1 MDDKE
6 TRKAVQF
13 EHYKRM
19 FGSCDKE
26 PLVEVFAALLVKLN
40 DSGVMFEFPNIQ
52 TEDSYVSIYDD
63 DTGLLKQRLK
73 IPKPSMVLWEEI
85 KLNFL
90 QHDVE
95 VLQKLKGKV

>member
-1 MDDKE
+1 MGDRE
-6 TRKAVQF
+6 VRNAVQF
-13 EHYKRM
+13 EYFKEM
-19 FGSCDKE
+19 FSSCDKE

-40 DSGVMFEFPNIQ
+40 DNGVMFSFPDVQ

-73 IPKPSMVLWEEI
+73 IPKPSMILWEEI
-85 KLNFL
+85 KLDFL

>member
-1 MDDKE
+1 MDDRE
-6 TRKAVQF
+6 DRKAVKF
-13 EHYKRM
+13 EYFKKM

-40 DSGVMFEFPNIQ
+40 DNGVMFSFPDVQ

-63 DTGLLKQRLK
+63 DTGLLQERLK

-85 KLNFL
+85 KLDFL

-95 VLQKLKGKV
+95 VLQNLKGKI